1 MDGMSWALYW
11 VFFMLVA
18 GLAYDNFRL
27 DSKYSQ
33 KVYFEARN
41 YAAQVLPKQ
50 EYQLLF
56 PKQDYQLSGRSR
68 PARPTPTN

>member
-1 MDGMSWALYW
+1 MSWSLYW

-18 GLAYDNFRL
+18 GLLYDTFSL
-27 DSKYSQ
+27 DSKYS
-33 KVYFEARN
+33 KKAYFEARN

-50 EYQLLF
+50 EYL
-56 PKQDYQLSGRSR
+56 LSGRSR